1 VGYRIRILGTK
12 LNPAPL
18 EELRK
23 LALPALLEA
32 DERVGDEWE
41 ALTLKHPSGV
51 PIALIE
57 KDLVVSGELGGEE
70 LNEFID
76 GVSYYK
82 PDSAVAWLKEYLP
95 KVKVI
100 YSFQLLSGTEIDD
113 GFDLMHRVY
122 GGVWRHAGGILQ
134 ADQEGFSDEHGY
146 TILWQF
152 DDHVSGS
159 WNAGV
164 LGKDGQWIHFEI
176 DLGNEEHRSAFWRGN
191 VPEGAKLLSD
201 GAITM

>member
-1 VGYRIRILGTK
+1 VVTAVGYRIRILGTK

-122 GGVWRHAGGILQ
+122 GGCGDTPVEFCKLIRKDSRTNTGIR
-134 ADQEGFSDEHGY
+134 F
-146 TILWQF
+146 
-152 DDHVSGS
+152 SGS
-159 WNAGV
+159 SMTTF
-164 LGKDGQWIHFEI
+164 LG
-176 DLGNEEHRSAFWRGN
+176 RGML
-191 VPEGAKLLSD
+191 VSWEKTASGFTLR
-201 GAITM
+201 